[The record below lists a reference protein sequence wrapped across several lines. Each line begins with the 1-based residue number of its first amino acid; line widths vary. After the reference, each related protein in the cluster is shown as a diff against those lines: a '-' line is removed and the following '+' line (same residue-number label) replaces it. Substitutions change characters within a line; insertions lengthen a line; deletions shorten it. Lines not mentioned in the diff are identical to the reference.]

1 MLKTR
6 PQAVRGLR
14 IGVKIL
20 LDGGVIFAAVRGG
33 LYERGLNFPISSKDM
48 RYPVEESSTVLIR
61 ED

>member
-6 PQAVRGLR
+6 PQAVLIFRV
-14 IGVKIL
+14 GVKIL
-20 LDGGVIFAAVRGG
+20 LDGGVIFATMRRGV
-33 LYERGLNFPISSKDM
+33 YQRAKDFPISSKDM